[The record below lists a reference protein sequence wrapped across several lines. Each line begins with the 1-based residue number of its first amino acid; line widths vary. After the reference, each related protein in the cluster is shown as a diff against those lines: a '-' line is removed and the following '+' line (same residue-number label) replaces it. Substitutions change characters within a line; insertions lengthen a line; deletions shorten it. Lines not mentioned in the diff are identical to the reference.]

1 MSRLQHLTTSA
12 AGSLSLLALVVLG
25 GLGWAALGG
34 GSRDLLVT
42 QMLINLILV
51 MGLQLFIGNSGI
63 LSFGHLSFA
72 AVTGYT
78 VAVLSIPV
86 GRKVAQIPDAPF
98 GIADVELSV
107 GVATLVGVALAA
119 VLGLVVGLAVAR
131 VGGIAATMITLA
143 LLFGSHAVAL
153 NWIEL
158 TDGGGGLS
166 FVPRLDG
173 RTWIYAAAAA
183 AVVGARWFRLSRIGR
198 FAQAG
203 REDQLAAAAIGIDAR
218 VAWLVAFVLSVI
230 VVAVAAALRVQSL
243 GAISPAFF
251 YFDLTLL
258 TLTMLIVGGRRSV
271 TGALLG
277 TVLITIGNE
286 VTRVLAASGDG
297 GPLGWLLRPGLSDLF
312 LGAAMVGF
320 MLVRPDGLL
329 RDWEFDEW
337 LLARFRRTD
346 APPADDDAGP
356 PDRPPVTLAARGVT
370 VEFGGFTALSDV
382 SLTARSDEVVG
393 LIGPNGAGKT
403 TLLNVITG
411 MVEPTGGTVTLDGQ
425 DLTGAEPHVIARA
438 GLSRTFQN
446 LRLFKELSV
455 AEHVRLAA
463 DAARAHRPD
472 AVVPSTRA
480 LLEDAGL
487 WESRHRDAGT
497 LDYGSQ
503 RKLELA
509 RAAAF
514 APRFLLLDE
523 PTSGMSD
530 TESAAM
536 IDHVRATAA
545 RIGAGV
551 VVIDH
556 DLHFIT
562 SISDRVVVLDHGEV
576 IAEGPPDVVRE
587 DPAVIAAYLGS
598 QAAAEA
604 GLAAAGRDTADAG
617 PGGG

>member
-1 MSRLQHLTTSA
+1 HRRRGVRAHRAAVHRAARGADQGRPGGAGVSRVQHLTTSA

-203 REDQLAAAAIGIDAR
+203 PEGQLAGAALGIDAR
-218 VAWLVAFVLSVI
+218 V
-230 VVAVAAALRVQSL
+230 
-243 GAISPAFF
+243 
-251 YFDLTLL
+251 
-258 TLTMLIVGGRRSV
+258 
-271 TGALLG
+271 
-277 TVLITIGNE
+277 
-286 VTRVLAASGDG
+286 
-297 GPLGWLLRPGLSDLF
+297 
-312 LGAAMVGF
+312 
-320 MLVRPDGLL
+320 
-329 RDWEFDEW
+329 
-337 LLARFRRTD
+337 
-346 APPADDDAGP
+346 
-356 PDRPPVTLAARGVT
+356 
-370 VEFGGFTALSDV
+370 
-382 SLTARSDEVVG
+382 
-393 LIGPNGAGKT
+393 
-403 TLLNVITG
+403 
-411 MVEPTGGTVTLDGQ
+411 
-425 DLTGAEPHVIARA
+425 
-438 GLSRTFQN
+438 
-446 LRLFKELSV
+446 
-455 AEHVRLAA
+455 
-463 DAARAHRPD
+463 
-472 AVVPSTRA
+472 
-480 LLEDAGL
+480 
-487 WESRHRDAGT
+487 
-497 LDYGSQ
+497 
-503 RKLELA
+503 
-509 RAAAF
+509 
-514 APRFLLLDE
+514 
-523 PTSGMSD
+523 
-530 TESAAM
+530 
-536 IDHVRATAA
+536 
-545 RIGAGV
+545 
-551 VVIDH
+551 
-556 DLHFIT
+556 
-562 SISDRVVVLDHGEV
+562 
-576 IAEGPPDVVRE
+576 
-587 DPAVIAAYLGS
+587 
-598 QAAAEA
+598 
-604 GLAAAGRDTADAG
+604 
-617 PGGG
+617 